1 MRRKLALALG
11 VVVVAVLLLLWWKG
25 RGGTDGD
32 AGGSGGSSAAATSKT
47 AESGDAAKRA
57 RDRAKLG
64 PAKLSGR
71 VIRKADG
78 SPVAGATVS
87 IATGDLVPKFLM
99 AKESPTLVTTTDA
112 NGAWKVER
120 VTPGPYRIAATA
132 KGLLPG
138 ELPKLVVGPGEDRRD
153 LDIALV
159 AGGSVVS
166 GTVTDVGGG
175 PIADARVTAVRSG
188 IRELQAPADFV
199 AITGPDGR
207 YELTLPPGDL
217 RLTASHDDYAD
228 ASHSIELGKE
238 PATVDFSLVPGAT
251 IRGQVVARDSGKPV
265 SGGLVRAEGNGR
277 GFGGGDGF
285 ASVDEQGNFVLRGL
299 SSGEIELSALGLG
312 YVSETPTVVTIGIG
326 EQLEDV
332 KVLVDHAYTISGRVV
347 RKGKTDEGLPGI
359 MLGAF
364 SIASQAFGF
373 SIEPSDSDGA
383 YKIVGLKKGSYN
395 MFAFG
400 EGSVPDVGKAVEIV
414 DRDLENVII
423 ELDAGVTVSG
433 RVDPATADVG
443 ISLEPAG
450 PIGFANMFEA
460 AKAVLVTADT
470 DATGA
475 FVLRNV
481 PAGSFKLKA
490 SAEDGRKATQPLVVA
505 QVDQSGVVVKLED
518 RASISGRVVD
528 SNNKPASGVRV
539 TAAKTKKDDDGMT
552 INFNGRDN
560 GVTTRDDGSFKLL
573 GLEPGEY
580 TVSARDGGEWG
591 PPPTT
596 KDKKKDAET
605 VTLAATEAKSGVTL
619 TVEARDGVIRGN
631 VLAPD
636 GKPAADAWVTASRVV
651 DPVEGVPA
659 RFARFGGDRSKP
671 VLTNADGQFTITRLR
686 KGTFTVEVEGPKGTS
701 RAEKQGVKPG
711 DSVTIKLLSFGS
723 LTGKVTVGG
732 QPVPKYTIQCD
743 GPKDG
748 KQHVEA
754 ADGVY
759 TIERLAPGSYE
770 CDVDSDAG
778 AGEAKAEVASEPK
791 QLDIALVRWA
801 TITGVAVD
809 VLTKKPVPG
818 LIVMAGGEN
827 GRGGQ
832 TAFANIMTGKAPTTD
847 QAGRFTVDRVG
858 VGTGTVSLMPKD
870 GFTPLGTRPYTATEG
885 QRIDLGTIEVV
896 APRTGDA
903 GTFGM
908 ATEVDGDK
916 LVVSSVTDGGPA
928 KTAGVQVGDRI
939 LALDGRDVATLTPGI
954 SKLLLSSGTVGVGQT
969 VALTLERAGTQVQV
983 SVTSVKW

>member
-25 RGGTDGD
+25 RGGSDG
-32 AGGSGGSSAAATSKT
+32 ANGPGPGSSAATSKT
-47 AESGDAAKRA
+47 TEGSYAAKHA

-99 AKESPTLVTTTDA
+99 AKESPTLVATTDA
-112 NGAWKVER
+112 NGAWKVDR
-120 VTPGPYRIAATA
+120 VTPGAYRIAATA

-138 ELPKLVVGPGEDRRD
+138 ELPKLVVGAGEDRRD
-153 LDIALV
+153 LELALV
-159 AGGSVVS
+159 AGGALVS

-175 PIADARVTAVRSG
+175 PIADARVIAVRSG
-188 IRELQAPADFV
+188 IRELQAPADYV
-199 AITGPDGR
+199 AMTGPDGR

-228 ASHSIELGKE
+228 GSHSIELGKE
-238 PATVDFSLVPGAT
+238 PVTVDFSLVPGAT
-251 IRGQVVARDSGKPV
+251 IRGQVVSRDGGKPV
-265 SGGLVRAEGNGR
+265 SGGLIRASGNGR
-277 GFGGGDGF
+277 GGGGGDGF

-299 SSGEIELSALGLG
+299 SSGEIELSALGAG
-312 YVSETPTVVTIGIG
+312 YVSESPTVVTIGIG

-373 SIEPSDSDGA
+373 SIDPSDSDGA

-400 EGSVPDVGKAVEIV
+400 EGSVPDVGKPVEIV

-433 RVDPATADVG
+433 RVEPATQDVSM
-443 ISLEPAG
+443 SLEPTG

-460 AKAVLVTADT
+460 AKAIVVHADT
-470 DATGA
+470 DAAGA
-475 FVLRNV
+475 FVMRNV
-481 PAGSFKLKA
+481 PAGSFKLHA
-490 SAEDGRKATQPLVVA
+490 NVEDGRKGSHVLVVA
-505 QVDQSGVVVKLED
+505 QVDQSGVVVTLED

-528 SNNKPASGVRV
+528 TNNKPAPGVRV
-539 TAAKTKKDDDGMT
+539 TARPTKKDDGPRFN
-552 INFNGRDN
+552 INGRND

-573 GLEPGEY
+573 GLDAGEY
-580 TVSARDGGEWG
+580 TVTAHDGGLWA
-591 PPPTT
+591 PPDDKT
-596 KDKKKDAET
+596 KKPEVET
-605 VTLAATEAKSGVTL
+605 VTLAGAEAKTGITL
-619 TVEARDGVIRGN
+619 TVEARDGVIRGS
-631 VLAPD
+631 VIAAD
-636 GKPAADAWVTASRVV
+636 GKPAADAWVTASLETKAP
-651 DPVEGVPA
+651 DGVPA
-659 RFARFGGDRSKP
+659 RFARYGGDRSKP
-671 VLTNADGQFTITRLR
+671 VLTNADGQFVIARLR
-686 KGTFTVEVEGPKGTS
+686 KGTFTVEVEGPKGMS

-711 DSVTIKLLSFGS
+711 DSVTIKLVSFGS

-732 QPVPKYTIQCD
+732 QPVTKYTIQCD
-743 GPKDG
+743 GPKDA
-748 KQHVEA
+748 KKYVEA
-754 ADGVY
+754 ADGAY
-759 TIERLAPGSYE
+759 TLERLAAGSYE
-770 CDVDSDAG
+770 CDVDSE
-778 AGEAKAEVASEPK
+778 AGEGSAKVELGSEPK
-791 QLDIALVRWA
+791 QLDITLTRWA
-801 TITGVAVD
+801 TVTGVAVD

-818 LIVMAGGEN
+818 LIVMAGVEG

-832 TAFANIMTGKAPTTD
+832 TAVANIMTGKAPTTD
-847 QAGRFTVDRVG
+847 QNGRFTVNQIAVG
-858 VGTGTVSLMPKD
+858 KGTVSLMPKD
-870 GFTPLGTRPYTATEG
+870 GFTPLGTRPYTASEG

-916 LVVSSVTDGGPA
+916 LVVSSITDDGPA
-928 KTAGVQVGDRI
+928 KAAGVLVGDRI
-939 LALDGRDVATLTPGI
+939 LALDGREVATVTPGI
-954 SKLLLSSGTVGVGQT
+954 AKLLLSSGTVGVGQT
-969 VALTLERAGTQVQV
+969 VALTLERAGTQLQV